1 MSSYDNK
8 KFIFKIALIATLG
21 GLLFGYDTAV
31 ISGAEQ
37 SLQKYI
43 TADYGSFVHGI
54 TVSSALIGCIIGGI
68 LSSNISKSLGRKKSL
83 QVAAILFIISAV
95 LSGYP
100 EFLFF
105 DRGES
110 TLGLLIMFN
119 IYRIIGGIGVG
130 LASAISPM
138 YISEISPSSIRGR
151 LVSWNQFAIIFGML
165 VVYFVNYGITFGQSQ
180 SWVDLIGW
188 RYMFMTEAIPAVV
201 FFVLLFLVPE
211 TPRYLILV
219 NKDKD
224 ALNVLNKIYS
234 SSEHAK
240 KVLNDILSTKSKT
253 KEIKAP
259 LFSFGKTVIIIGI
272 LLSIFQQFIGINVA
286 LYYAPRIFEN
296 LGVGSNT
303 SMMQTVVMGLV
314 NVIFTLIAIIYVDK
328 FGRKPL
334 LIIGSTGMAIG
345 MIGMSVLTANGIF
358 GIITLIFMVIYTASF
373 MMSWGPIIWVLLS
386 EIFPNRIRSG
396 AMAIAVAVQWLANF
410 TITST
415 YPFMMDISGT
425 MTYGFYAAMSI
436 LSGIFVWKFIPETK
450 GKTLEELETIWQK
463 DKKVKTASDNVEP
476 PVFTESIQDRS

>member
-1 MSSYDNK
+1 MSTYNNK

-37 SLQKYI
+37 SLQKYL
-43 TADYGSFVHGI
+43 TKDYGNFIHGI
-54 TVSSALIGCIIGGI
+54 TVSSALIGCIIGGL
-68 LSSNISKSLGRKKSL
+68 LSSSFSSRLGRKKSL
-83 QVAAILFIISAV
+83 QIAAILFIVSAL

-105 DRGES
+105 EPSES
-110 TLGLLIMFN
+110 SLALLITFN
-119 IYRIIGGIGVG
+119 LYRVIGGIGVG

-138 YISEISPSSIRGR
+138 YISEIAPSSIRGK

-180 SWVDLIGW
+180 SWIELIGW
-188 RYMFMTEAIPAVV
+188 RYMFMTEAIPAIA
-201 FFVLLFLVPE
+201 FFFLLFLVPE
-211 TPRYLILV
+211 TPRYLSL
-219 NKDKD
+219 NNRNTE
-224 ALNVLNKIYS
+224 ALTVLNRIYS
-234 SSEHAK
+234 SKNHAQN
-240 KVLNDILSTKSKT
+240 VLNDILSTKNKLT
-253 KEIKAP
+253 DVKAP

-296 LGVGSNT
+296 LGAGENT
-303 SMMQTVVMGLV
+303 SMIQTVVMGLV
-314 NVIFTLIAIIYVDK
+314 NVIFTVIAILYVDK

-345 MIGMSVLTANGIF
+345 MIGMSTLAANGAF
-358 GIITLIFMVIYTASF
+358 GITTLIFLVIYTASF

-415 YPFMMDISGT
+415 YPSMMDISGT
-425 MTYGFYAAMSI
+425 MTYGFYALMSI
-436 LSGIFVWKFIPETK
+436 LSGLFVWKFIPETK
-450 GKTLEELETIWQK
+450 GKTLEELEKVWIK
-463 DKKVKTASDNVEP
+463 DKDKQVSNNVEE
-476 PVFTESIQDRS
+476 VQSNNSAQ

>member
-43 TADYGSFVHGI
+43 TADYGSFIHGI
-54 TVSSALIGCIIGGI
+54 TVSSALIGCIIGGL
-68 LSSNISKSLGRKKSL
+68 LSSNVSKNFGRKKSL
-83 QVAAILFIISAV
+83 QIAAILFIVSAI

-105 DRGES
+105 NRGEAS
-110 TLGLLIMFN
+110 LGLLVMFN
-119 IYRIIGGIGVG
+119 LYRIIGGIGVG

-165 VVYFVNYGITFGQSQ
+165 VVYFVNYGITFGRTQN
-180 SWVDLIGW
+180 WIDIIGW
-188 RYMFMTEAIPAVV
+188 RYMFITEAIPAIV
-201 FFVLLFLVPE
+201 FFILLFLVPE
-211 TPRYLILV
+211 TPRYLILA
-219 NKDKD
+219 NKDKE
-224 ALNVLNKIYS
+224 ALSVLSKIYTS
-234 SSEHAK
+234 KQHAK
-240 KVLNDILSTKSKT
+240 NVLNDILATKSKNN
-253 KEIKAP
+253 ELKAP
-259 LFSFGKTVIIIGI
+259 LFSFGKTVIFTGI

-296 LGVGSNT
+296 LGVGSDA

-314 NVIFTLIAIIYVDK
+314 NVIFTLVAIKYVDK

-334 LIIGSTGMAIG
+334 LIIGSIGMAIG
-345 MIGMSVLTANGIF
+345 MIGMSVLTASGIF
-358 GIITLIFMVIYTASF
+358 GIITLLFMVIYTASF

-415 YPFMMDISGT
+415 YPFLMDISGT

-450 GKTLEELETIWQK
+450 GKTLEELESIWQK
-463 DKKVKTASDNVEP
+463 DRKTKADNSESK
-476 PVFTESIQDRS
+476 VFTESLQERN

>member
-8 KFIFKIALIATLG
+8 RFIFKIALIATLG

-43 TADYGSFVHGI
+43 TSGYGSFIHGI
-54 TVSSALIGCIIGGI
+54 TVSSALIGCIIGGL
-68 LSSNISKSLGRKKSL
+68 LSSNISRSLGRKKSL
-83 QVAAILFIISAV
+83 QVAAILFIVSAI

-105 DRGES
+105 DAGQS
-110 TLGLLIMFN
+110 SLGLLVMFN
-119 IYRIIGGIGVG
+119 IYRVIGGIGVG

-180 SWVDLIGW
+180 NWVDVIGW

-211 TPRYLILV
+211 TPRYLILA
-219 NKDKD
+219 NKNKD
-224 ALNVLNKIYS
+224 ALTVLNKIYS
-234 SSEHAK
+234 SNEHAK
-240 KVLNDILSTKSKT
+240 KVLKDILSTKSKKNDT
-253 KEIKAP
+253 KAP

-286 LYYAPRIFEN
+286 LYYAPRIFET
-296 LGVGSNT
+296 LGAGSDA
-303 SMMQTVVMGLV
+303 SMIQTVVMGLV
-314 NVIFTLIAIIYVDK
+314 NVVFTLIAIIYVDK

-345 MIGMSVLTANGIF
+345 MIGMSILTANGIF
-358 GIITLIFMVIYTASF
+358 GVITLLFMVIYTASF

-386 EIFPNRIRSG
+386 EIFPNRIRSS

-425 MTYGFYAAMSI
+425 MTYGFYATMSI

-450 GKTLEELETIWQK
+450 GKTLEELESIWEKGKPNENKQNEEYG
-463 DKKVKTASDNVEP
+463 NVPYENT
-476 PVFTESIQDRS
+476 VTK

>member
-1 MSSYDNK
+1 MSTYNNK

-37 SLQKYI
+37 SLQKYL
-43 TADYGSFVHGI
+43 TKDYGSFIHGI
-54 TVSSALIGCIIGGI
+54 TVSSALIGCIIGGL
-68 LSSNISKSLGRKKSL
+68 LSSSFSSRLGRKKSL
-83 QVAAILFIISAV
+83 QIAAILFIISAL

-105 DRGES
+105 EPGES
-110 TLGLLIMFN
+110 SLGLLITFN
-119 IYRIIGGIGVG
+119 LYRVIGGIGVG

-138 YISEISPSSIRGR
+138 YISEIAPSSIRGR

-180 SWVDLIGW
+180 SWIELIGW
-188 RYMFMTEAIPAVV
+188 RYMFMTEAIPAIA
-201 FFVLLFLVPE
+201 FFFLLFLVPE
-211 TPRYLILV
+211 TPRYLSLNNRNTEALTIL
-219 NKDKD
+219 NR
-224 ALNVLNKIYS
+224 IYS
-234 SSEHAK
+234 SKNHAQN
-240 KVLNDILSTKSKT
+240 VLNDILSTKNKLT
-253 KEIKAP
+253 DVKAP

-296 LGVGSNT
+296 LGAGENT
-303 SMMQTVVMGLV
+303 SMIQTVVMGLV
-314 NVIFTLIAIIYVDK
+314 NVIFTVIAILYVDK

-345 MIGMSVLTANGIF
+345 MIGMSTLAANGAF
-358 GIITLIFMVIYTASF
+358 GITTLIFLVIYTASF

-415 YPFMMDISGT
+415 YPSMMDISGT
-425 MTYGFYAAMSI
+425 MTYGFYALMSI
-436 LSGIFVWKFIPETK
+436 LSGLFVWKFIPETK
-450 GKTLEELETIWQK
+450 GKTLEELEKVWIK
-463 DKKVKTASDNVEP
+463 DKDKQVSNNVEE
-476 PVFTESIQDRS
+476 VQSNNSAQ

>member
-1 MSSYDNK
+1 MSTYNNK

-37 SLQKYI
+37 SLQKYL
-43 TADYGSFVHGI
+43 TKDYGSFIHGI
-54 TVSSALIGCIIGGI
+54 TVSCALIGCIIGGL
-68 LSSNISKSLGRKKSL
+68 LSSSFSSRLGRKKSL
-83 QVAAILFIISAV
+83 QIAAILFIVSAL

-105 DRGES
+105 EPGES
-110 TLGLLIMFN
+110 SLALLITFN
-119 IYRIIGGIGVG
+119 LYRVIGGIGVG

-138 YISEISPSSIRGR
+138 YISEIAPSSIRGK

-180 SWVDLIGW
+180 SWIELIGW
-188 RYMFMTEAIPAVV
+188 RYMFMTEAIPAIA
-201 FFVLLFLVPE
+201 FFFLLFLVPE
-211 TPRYLILV
+211 TPRYLSL
-219 NKDKD
+219 NNRNTE
-224 ALNVLNKIYS
+224 ALTVLNRIYS
-234 SSEHAK
+234 SKNHAQN
-240 KVLNDILSTKSKT
+240 VLNDILSTKNKLT
-253 KEIKAP
+253 DVKAP

-296 LGVGSNT
+296 LGAGENT
-303 SMMQTVVMGLV
+303 SMIQTVVMGLV
-314 NVIFTLIAIIYVDK
+314 NVIFTVIAILYVDK

-345 MIGMSVLTANGIF
+345 MIGMSTLAANGAF
-358 GIITLIFMVIYTASF
+358 GITTLIFLVIYTASF

-415 YPFMMDISGT
+415 YPSMMDISGT
-425 MTYGFYAAMSI
+425 MTYGFYALMSI
-436 LSGIFVWKFIPETK
+436 LSGLFVWKFIPETK
-450 GKTLEELETIWQK
+450 GKTLEELEKVWIK
-463 DKKVKTASDNVEP
+463 DKDKQVSNNVEE
-476 PVFTESIQDRS
+476 VQSNNSAQ

>member
-43 TADYGSFVHGI
+43 TADYGSFIHGI
-54 TVSSALIGCIIGGI
+54 TVSSALIGCIIGGL
-68 LSSNISKSLGRKKSL
+68 LSSNVSKNFGRKKSL
-83 QVAAILFIISAV
+83 QIAAILFIVSAI

-105 DRGES
+105 NRGEAS
-110 TLGLLIMFN
+110 LGLLVMFN
-119 IYRIIGGIGVG
+119 LYRIIGGIGVG

-165 VVYFVNYGITFGQSQ
+165 VVYFVNYGITFGRTQN
-180 SWVDLIGW
+180 WIDIIGW
-188 RYMFMTEAIPAVV
+188 RYMFITEAIPAIV
-201 FFVLLFLVPE
+201 FFILLFLVPE
-211 TPRYLILV
+211 TPRYLILA
-219 NKDKD
+219 NKDKE
-224 ALNVLNKIYS
+224 AFSVLSKIYIS
-234 SSEHAK
+234 KQHAK
-240 KVLNDILSTKSKT
+240 NVLNDILATKSKNN
-253 KEIKAP
+253 ELKAP
-259 LFSFGKTVIIIGI
+259 LFSFGKTVIFTGI

-296 LGVGSNT
+296 LGVGSDA

-314 NVIFTLIAIIYVDK
+314 NVIFTLVAIKYVDK

-334 LIIGSTGMAIG
+334 LIIGSIGMAIG
-345 MIGMSVLTANGIF
+345 MIGMSVLTASGIF
-358 GIITLIFMVIYTASF
+358 GIITLLFMVIYTASF

-415 YPFMMDISGT
+415 YPFLMDISGT

-450 GKTLEELETIWQK
+450 GKTLEELESIWQK
-463 DKKVKTASDNVEP
+463 DRKTKADNSESK
-476 PVFTESIQDRS
+476 VFTESLQERN